1 MGFEPEFLTMM
12 PDTVT
17 IEPCTGRDTYND
29 KVFGPAVSYR
39 ARITGKIL
47 ALRRDVT
54 EDLSVIFDVYI
65 YSNGN
70 RVTPEDRLTL
80 PATGEWVDRTPM
92 IFAVAHY
99 TDPDGRH
106 HTKVQ
111 CGWMYHR
118 QGQ

>member
-1 MGFEPEFLTMM
+1 MFEAEFLTMM

-17 IEPCTGRDTYND
+17 IEPCIGRDTYNK
-29 KVFGPAVSYR
+29 KVYGSAVSYR
-39 ARITGKIL
+39 ARIVGKAIG
-47 ALRRDVT
+47 LRREGS
-54 EDLSVIFDVYI
+54 EDGTVVYDVYI
-65 YSNGN
+65 DSNGYFI
-70 RVTPEDRLTL
+70 TPEDRLTL
-80 PATGEWVDRTPM
+80 PTTGGWVDRVPV

-99 TDPDGRH
+99 TDEDGRH